1 MEHVFVADTNLFLE
15 CKRLEDIPW
24 SELGVD
30 PVVVL
35 LTKPVLGEIDK
46 HKKSSGRTR
55 KRALAISGRIR
66 GMLKSDVAEETV
78 RAASPQVTLRLAPV
92 VRPDADLG
100 EILDYS
106 SNDDRVVGIASALA
120 KRDGTELVQFLTDDS
135 VAASTAHSVGVP
147 FRFIDEGW
155 KRPPERTAE
164 AKRAEELEEELDGYR
179 SQEPRIVLGNATAEA
194 VATRLVRRVPLPL
207 GRAEVDALI
216 DRLRVRHPLQLELPV
231 PEAEERDDGT
241 KVTYRP
247 PDPEEVEKY
256 RTEEYPGWVSKCRS
270 TLQKLHESGVEME
283 SAPKLAWALA
293 NEGAR
298 PAVQM
303 RVTFAAEGRIWFRRL
318 STQDREEDDG
328 NGAKVEPDS
337 GSLPRLPRPPRPPQ
351 VQRIVD
357 TSGVVLKGS
366 DTAAAGIRLNDLRM
380 GDMGRIAGAAT
391 ALSDL
396 ARVGAALTRDQER
409 WRSVIGSL
417 GEPAVPA
424 VVPTLDIGPAFKPFV
439 PPKHDKE
446 AFYYDEWPPDKPVRR
461 GALTCDLYRHR
472 NAEMEFEVEVVF
484 PPDGDV
490 GGAVLCTV
498 HAENLTA
505 PVSLRIAVSRSIEEY
520 SLLERARALVDSCGG
535 RH

>member
-78 RAASPQVTLRLAPV
+78 RAASPRVTLRLAPV

-135 VAASTAHSVGVP
+135 VAASTAHSVGVA

-216 DRLRVRHPLQLELPV
+216 DRLRARHPLQLELPV
-231 PEAEERDDGT
+231 PEAEERDDGDEGDLPAT
-241 KVTYRP
+241 GP
-247 PDPEEVEKY
+247 GGGGEV
-256 RTEEYPGWVSKCRS
+256 RDRGVPR
-270 TLQKLHESGVEME
+270 LGVEM
-283 SAPKLAWALA
+283 SLDAPEA
-293 NEGAR
+293 AR
-298 PAVQM
+298 
-303 RVTFAAEGRIWFRRL
+303 ERR
-318 STQDREEDDG
+318 RDG
-328 NGAKVEPDS
+328 VGTE
-337 GSLPRLPRPPRPPQ
+337 
-351 VQRIVD
+351 
-357 TSGVVLKGS
+357 
-366 DTAAAGIRLNDLRM
+366 
-380 GDMGRIAGAAT
+380 
-391 ALSDL
+391 
-396 ARVGAALTRDQER
+396 ARVGASER
-409 WRSVIGSL
+409 RRASGGPDASDVRCRRQNL
-417 GEPAVPA
+417 VPPAVHP
-424 VVPTLDIGPAFKPFV
+424 GQGG
-439 PPKHDKE
+439 
-446 AFYYDEWPPDKPVRR
+446 RR
-461 GALTCDLYRHR
+461 RER
-472 NAEMEFEVEVVF
+472 RE
-484 PPDGDV
+484 
-490 GGAVLCTV
+490 GGAGQRLF
-498 HAENLTA
+498 AAIAASTA
-505 PVSLRIAVSRSIEEY
+505 AAAGAAHRGHVGRGSERVGHGSGGNQAQRSPHGRTWDGSPAPLRHCPIWPE
-520 SLLERARALVDSCGG
+520 
-535 RH
+535 